1 MPYTG
6 DEGILVLVDGT
17 SNCGLLRVRLS
28 LPPEWHFESAQR
40 SNHNIISILLK
51 EAAVSVVG
59 EARSISILGDPEPGG
74 APRPPGKR
82 QSSLSCRYQPERAAL
97 GRPPGGG
104 LGLVI

>member
-1 MPYTG
+1 MPYTSDG
-6 DEGILVLVDGT
+6 GTLVDGT

-59 EARSISILGDPEPGG
+59 EAAARSISILGDPEPGG